1 MRRPLALSLIV
12 LGLVVTL
19 IGGTGLFAPF
29 TDRATT
35 GVNSITSGERPKA
48 ADLKLSYPA
57 ATVDCTGEIYSDDVT
72 TPGISAT
79 NAQPGAVVVTRF
91 CLKNAGS
98 AELAL
103 SATVADLS
111 QVDVG
116 CTGDE
121 TFVDTTCGSDGAG
134 ELGSVLYFIVRRSPC
149 SGTGTG
155 SSFPSLLALSA
166 TPVVTMGLLPAGT
179 TWCGEVE
186 TYYPLNLTADEVVAA
201 QSDKVTW
208 KYAFDGTT

>member
-35 GVNSITSGERPKA
+35 GVNSITSGERPRA
-48 ADLKLSYPA
+48 ADLKLAWPA
-57 ATVDCTGEIYSDDVT
+57 TTIECTGETYADDVT
-72 TPGISAT
+72 TPVISAT
-79 NAQPGAVVVTRF
+79 DAQPGFRDLTFF

-98 AELAL
+98 A
-103 SATVADLS
+103 DLS
-111 QVDVG
+111 ISVTVVDLANIDVD

-121 TFVDTTCGSDGAG
+121 SFVDTSCGGDGAG
-134 ELGSVLYFIVRRSPC
+134 ELGSVIFFTVNQHPC
-149 SGTGTG
+149 DGGVGTGYFAG
-155 SSFPSLLALSA
+155 ALSDI
-166 TPVVTMGLLPAGT
+166 PVVSIPLLSAGAIA
-179 TWCGEVE
+179 CGSIE
-186 TYYPLNLTADEVVAA
+186 TFYPLNRTADEVLRA
-201 QSDKVTW
+201 QTDKVTW